1 MGYAEVA
8 VNSPAAQR
16 RTFSYSV
23 PAGLDVLPGQA
34 VWAPFGSRLLE
45 GIVTELTDAPAVE
58 ETRDIGGIVDPAPVL
73 SAAQLAVAR
82 WISDYYLS
90 PVFDALALFLPP
102 GFERRTLTYV
112 SAAPLPPDFDLNS
125 LTPDQRRLIELL
137 IGHDRL
143 PMRKVESEL
152 SKARA
157 QATVSHLAN
166 RGLVART
173 YEIEPAKAKVKTEL
187 RLRLAP
193 GADPASVRAGP
204 KQTALLEFL
213 STQSGPALWSEVR
226 EKAGADRSV
235 LNALVK
241 KGLVSLEEVVLT
253 RDPLAGRQPAP
264 TLPLPLTPA
273 QQSAFQAITAALG
286 KPAVFLL
293 RGVTGSGK
301 TEVYLQALAE
311 ARRRGKR
318 GIVLVPEIA
327 LTPQT
332 IDRFAA
338 RFPGKVAVLH
348 SQLTLGEQFDEWQ
361 RIKAGEF
368 DVVIG
373 ARSALFGPQPDL
385 GLIVIDEEHE
395 WTYKQADTTPR
406 YHTREVAMRLAEQ
419 VGAVVVLGSATPDV
433 ETYFRAVSGEYR
445 LLELPE
451 RVTPVF
457 NAPLPKVHVVDMREE
472 LKAGNRDLFSRAL
485 SVAMAEAVGAGEQVI
500 LFLNRRG
507 SATFVQCRQC
517 GLVMRCRRCDIALT
531 FHAASNSLVC
541 HQCNYRM
548 RAPDV
553 CPRCGST
560 RIKFLGAGTEQVEEE
575 VARLLPLA
583 RRLRWDSDAAVG
595 RDAHQEILDRFRA
608 HQADVLIGTQM
619 VAKGLDLPEV
629 TVVGVVNADTGLNL
643 PDFRAGERTFQL
655 LSQVAGRAGRGPR
668 GGEVVL
674 QTYSPAHYAVQAAA
688 AHDYGL
694 FYQKELVYRRQLG
707 YPPFAQLAS
716 LVFTHANEERCRT
729 EAERLKRELLTEVQA
744 KGVAGLTII
753 GPAPAFAHRL
763 RGRYRWQLVLR
774 GRDLS
779 TFLSDVPLPRGWA
792 VDIDPVGLT

>member
-23 PAGLDVLPGQA
+23 PVGLDVRPGQA
-34 VWAPFGSRLLE
+34 VWVPFGSRLLE
-45 GIVTELTDAPAVE
+45 GIVTELTAVPAVE
-58 ETRDIGGIVDPAPVL
+58 ETRDIASLVDPEPVL

-90 PVFDALALFLPP
+90 PVFSALALFLPP
-102 GFERRTLTYV
+102 GFERRTLTFV
-112 SAAPLPPDFDLNS
+112 APAPLPADFDPSS
-125 LTPDQRRLIELL
+125 LTPDQQRALELL
-137 IGHDRL
+137 GHGRL
-143 PMRKVESEL
+143 PMRKVEAEL
-152 SKARA
+152 GKARA

-166 RGLVART
+166 RGLALRT
-173 YEIEPAKAKVKTEL
+173 YQIEPAKAKAKTEL
-187 RLRLAP
+187 RVA
-193 GADPASVRAGP
+193 GAAGAAESSVRAGSKP
-204 KQTALLEFL
+204 AALLGFL
-213 STQSGPALWSEVR
+213 ARQSGPVPWSEAR
-226 EKAGADRSV
+226 KETGADRTA

-241 KGLVSLEEVVLT
+241 KGLVTLAEVALT
-253 RDPLAGRQPAP
+253 RDPLAGRQPP
-264 TLPLPLTPA
+264 PSLPLALTPA
-273 QQSAFQAITAALG
+273 QQAAFDAIAASLG

-293 RGVTGSGK
+293 HGVTGSGK

-311 ARRRGKR
+311 ARRRGQR

-348 SQLTLGEQFDEWQ
+348 SQLTLGEQFDEWR
-361 RIKAGEF
+361 RIRSGEF

-373 ARSALFGPQPDL
+373 ARSALFAPQPDL

-395 WTYKQADTTPR
+395 WTYKQADTAPR
-406 YHTREVAMRLAEQ
+406 YRARDVAVKLAETL
-419 VGAVVVLGSATPDV
+419 GATVVLGSATPDV
-433 ETYFRAVSGEYR
+433 ETYFRALSGEYR

-451 RVTPVF
+451 RVTPVV
-457 NAPLPKVHVVDMREE
+457 NAPLPKVQIVDMREE
-472 LKAGNRDLFSRAL
+472 LKAGNRELFSRAL
-485 SVAMAEAVGAGEQVI
+485 SDAMAQAVSAGEQVI

-531 FHAASNSLVC
+531 YHAASSSLVC

-548 RAPDV
+548 RAPDL
-553 CPRCGST
+553 CPRCHSA
-560 RIKFLGAGTEQVEEE
+560 RIKFLGAGTEHVEDE
-575 VARLLPLA
+575 VYRWLPQA
-583 RRLRWDSDAAVG
+583 RRLRWDSDAASS
-595 RDAHQEILDRFRA
+595 RDAHREILEKFRER
-608 HQADVLIGTQM
+608 QADVLIGTQM
-619 VAKGLDLPEV
+619 VAKGLDLPGV
-629 TVVGVVNADTGLNL
+629 TVVGVVNADIGLNL

-668 GGEVVL
+668 GGRVIM
-674 QTYSPAHYAVQAAA
+674 QTYSPGHYAVQAAA
-688 AHDYGL
+688 AHDYRL
-694 FYQKELVYRRQLG
+694 FYDKEIVYRRQLG

-716 LVFTHANEERCRT
+716 LVFTHANQERCRS
-729 EAERLKRELLTEVQA
+729 EAERMKRALLSDITA
-744 KGVAGLTII
+744 KGIAGLTMI
-753 GPAPAFAHRL
+753 GPAPAYAHRL
-763 RGRYRWQLVLR
+763 RGRFRWQLVLR

-779 TFLSDVPLPRGWA
+779 AFLADVPLPRGWT
-792 VDIDPVGLT
+792 VDIDPVGLA

>member
-23 PAGLDVLPGQA
+23 PAGLAVLPGQA
-34 VWAPFGSRLLE
+34 VWVPFGSRLLE
-45 GIVTELTDAPAVE
+45 GIVTELTDVPAVE
-58 ETRDIGGIVDPAPVL
+58 ETRDIAGIVERQPVL
-73 SAAQLAVAR
+73 SPAQLTIAR
-82 WISDYYLS
+82 WISNYYLS
-90 PVFDALALFLPP
+90 PIFDALALFLPP

-112 SAAPLPPDFDLNS
+112 SVAPLPPDFDLNS
-125 LTPDQRRLIELL
+125 LTPDQRSAIELL
-137 IGHDRL
+137 AGHDRL
-143 PMRKVESEL
+143 PMRKMEAGL
-152 SKARA
+152 GKARA

-166 RGLVART
+166 RGLVVRT
-173 YEIEPAKAKVKTEL
+173 YEIEPAKAKAKTEL
-187 RLRLAP
+187 RVRLVT
-193 GADPASVRAGP
+193 GAEATKVKSGT
-204 KQTALLEFL
+204 KQSALVEFL
-213 STQSGPALWSEVR
+213 LSQSGPVSWGEVR
-226 EKAGADRSV
+226 GKTGVDRAT
-235 LNALVK
+235 LTAMMK
-241 KGLVSLEEVVLT
+241 KGLVLLDEVVVT
-253 RDPLAGRQPAP
+253 RDPLAGRQSTP
-264 TLPLPLTPA
+264 TSPLPLTTA
-273 QQSAFQAITAALG
+273 QRVACDAITAALG

-332 IDRFAA
+332 TDRFAA

-373 ARSALFGPQPDL
+373 ARSALFAPQPDL

-395 WTYKQADTTPR
+395 WTYKQADPVPR
-406 YHTREVAMRLAEQ
+406 YHAREVAVRLAEQ

-433 ETYFRAVSGEYR
+433 ETHFRSVSGEYR

-451 RVTPVF
+451 RVTPTV
-457 NAPLPKVHVVDMREE
+457 NAPLPKVQVVDMRDE
-472 LKAGNRDLFSRAL
+472 LKAGNHDLFSRAL
-485 SVAMAEAVGAGEQVI
+485 SAAMAEAVEAGEQVI

-541 HQCNYRM
+541 HQCNYRV
-548 RAPDV
+548 RAPDA
-553 CPRCGST
+553 CPRCRSP
-560 RIKFLGAGTEQVEEE
+560 RIKFIGAGTEHVEEE
-575 VARLLPLA
+575 VARLLPRS
-583 RRLRWDSDAAVG
+583 RRLRWDSDAASG
-595 RDAHQEILDRFRA
+595 RQAHQEILDKFRA

-629 TVVGVVNADTGLNL
+629 TLVGVVNADTGLNL
-643 PDFRAGERTFQL
+643 PDFRAGERAFQL

-668 GGEVVL
+668 GGEVIL
-674 QTYSPAHYAVQAAA
+674 QTYSPNHYAVQAAA
-688 AHDYGL
+688 AHDYRL
-694 FYQKELVYRRQLG
+694 FYQKEIVYRRQLG

-716 LVFTHANEERCRT
+716 LVFTHANEERCRV
-729 EAERLKRELLTEVQA
+729 EAERLKRELLAGIQA
-744 KGVAGLTII
+744 KGIAGLTVI
-753 GPAPAFAHRL
+753 GPAPAFVHRL

-774 GRDLS
+774 GRELS